1 MISSGFWKFLQ
12 SRWPQEHPITW
23 RLWDNID
30 IECEVLRIIIL
41 SGINFSDEDI
51 YCFCAMVID
60 DIKGPTIGFIACLRQ
75 FLPNFVRLIFSM
87 DHIGKSFFA
96 GAWS

>member
-12 SRWPQEHPITW
+12 SRWPQEHPP
-23 RLWDNID
+23 D
-30 IECEVLRIIIL
+30 IEWKVLRIIIL

-60 DIKGPTIGFIACLRQ
+60 DIEGPTIGFIACLRQ
-75 FLPNFVRLIFSM
+75 LLPNFVRSIFSM